1 MPPMQIR
8 ELTLQYLASPEIKN
22 SVVHRLSQSPY
33 DAFDAILGF
42 QGPYPETIH
51 PIDVHED
58 YLTPLLAELL
68 RACPQL
74 LIGPDPAR
82 IPRRPFILLGA
93 AIAANDP
100 RFADTILSGL
110 KDRSIY
116 VKLAAV
122 DGILRC
128 SFLRTP
134 EVKQQLQRLLA
145 MKSIAKDEYAVKPV
159 PRRLGH
165 VHTGHKMSSARIRS
179 HINAARAAV
188 YRPGVSP
195 ADNEAGGSVG
205 TNR

>member
-1 MPPMQIR
+1 MPIR
-8 ELTLQYLASPEIKN
+8 ELILQYLASPEIKN
-22 SVVHRLSQSPY
+22 SVVH
-33 DAFDAILGF
+33 
-42 QGPYPETIH
+42 PETIH

-68 RACPQL
+68 KACPQL

-82 IPRRPFILLGA
+82 IPRRPFILIGA

-116 VKLAAV
+116 MKLAAV
-122 DGILRC
+122 NGILRC
-128 SFLRTP
+128 FVLANAGGQATP
-134 EVKQQLQRLLA
+134 PTPAGHEVHCEGRVCCGA
-145 MKSIAKDEYAVKPV
+145 V
-159 PRRLGH
+159 PRRLER
-165 VHTGHKMSSARIRS
+165 VHTGRKMSSTRIRR
-179 HINAARAAV
+179 HINAPRAAV